1 MGSGVQARRRR
12 RRRGR
17 RWRRVRRALLTR
29 PLPTVRGGPGRVA
42 PPGRR
47 QQLLVLPHLAPAAR
61 GHELGEHLAA
71 HARHPLQPT
80 GCCVAGRRS
89 SFRAI
94 VAVAG
99 GGRSGGRSRGRRSRS
114 RAVALLSTP
123 SPRRG
128 RVGWRVGAGL
138 GGTFAAVRLA
148 WTNEYDRKQAD
159 PADVERHKTGAMERA
174 EGGRGTSKREHV
186 IAAYGGKVSRG
197 ARRQHTLEKNVKEKK
212 KTVEARVAC
221 WWMGTS
227 KAPEAARRTEG
238 RAMQLANGGRTVKP
252 RHRPNSYVQ
261 LPSCLAAQE
270 PNGTEPAGQTT
281 ATKGKR
287 NEGAR
292 RSQSAATITNTAAFA
307 PT

>member
-1 MGSGVQARRRR
+1 MLDIRFSPPAAASLEGAPPSEPSSPSPAAGEAEEEAEDDEAAAEPLPSSPPRRPAAAVSGGGLVPALAEPSPPSAW
-12 RRRGR
+12 RGR
-17 RWRRVRRALLTR
+17 TNTTASKQTR
-29 PLPTVRGGPGRVA
+29 QTWSV
-42 PPGRR
+42 
-47 QQLLVLPHLAPAAR
+47 
-61 GHELGEHLAA
+61 
-71 HARHPLQPT
+71 T
-80 GCCVAGRRS
+80 
-89 SFRAI
+89 
-94 VAVAG
+94 
-99 GGRSGGRSRGRRSRS
+99 
-114 RAVALLSTP
+114 
-123 SPRRG
+123 
-128 RVGWRVGAGL
+128 
-138 GGTFAAVRLA
+138 
-148 WTNEYDRKQAD
+148 KQE
-159 PADVERHKTGAMERA
+159 PWA
-174 EGGRGTSKREHV
+174 EGGRGTRKREHV